1 MLHLHREGGKGRKRS
16 RRGNSISSIPKRASA
31 TATSMRGRM
40 RANRRGRKTRVR
52 NQNLIM
58 ANPRNQSRSGW
69 SKRSGNL

>member
-16 RRGNSISSIPKRASA
+16 IRGKSILSIPKRAPA

-40 RANRRGRKTRVR
+40 RANGRGRKTRVR

-58 ANPRNQSRSGW
+58 AKPRNQSRSGW